1 MDTEK
6 HLFVVGLKSKKIKRK
21 DIKEIRELKEVIK
34 KNYKY
39 QNKKLYFSILIIIL
53 IYTGI
58 IYFIYHNYKE
68 INPQNSQ
75 IKYNLFK
82 NETKEQMINKINI
95 LENKIENLNLKLNGF
110 INYAPKS
117 KNEENINNNIGI
129 SRTELSEVSFEKFD
143 ENVLQEIKKQQMEFC
158 NDQTKYI
165 KEEFEKQI
173 ILAKANLLDK
183 AFNMYV
189 YKKDDALSFHIKRF
203 HKYEST
209 ETQKIIKALNYYSSV
224 KNIPNNNIYILD
236 IGANV
241 GWYTFFLGSFG
252 YQILSFEAS
261 DINMYILR
269 KNFCL
274 NPNFNITLI
283 KKALYSNEKKCD
295 YYIHRGNIGNGLIF
309 CDENFTL
316 SNEFFKSGETYL
328 TKLSNYIDFLSTKNL
343 ALIKIDIEGSEGKA
357 IESGV
362 ELISNYHV
370 PFIFLEFT
378 PKLLKIHGINPMQ
391 FLEIFEMNGYKFAK
405 DNFFDNNYYNKYEI
419 IEKTEKKATNLF
431 IVYSNIIA
439 NSEINH

>member
-241 GWYTFFLGSFG
+241 
-252 YQILSFEAS
+252 
-261 DINMYILR
+261 
-269 KNFCL
+269 
-274 NPNFNITLI
+274 
-283 KKALYSNEKKCD
+283 
-295 YYIHRGNIGNGLIF
+295 
-309 CDENFTL
+309 
-316 SNEFFKSGETYL
+316 
-328 TKLSNYIDFLSTKNL
+328 
-343 ALIKIDIEGSEGKA
+343 
-357 IESGV
+357 
-362 ELISNYHV
+362 
-370 PFIFLEFT
+370 
-378 PKLLKIHGINPMQ
+378 
-391 FLEIFEMNGYKFAK
+391 
-405 DNFFDNNYYNKYEI
+405 
-419 IEKTEKKATNLF
+419 
-431 IVYSNIIA
+431 
-439 NSEINH
+439 

>member
-95 LENKIENLNLKLNGF
+95 LENKIENLNSKLNDF

-129 SRTELSEVSFEKFD
+129 SRAELPEVSFEKFD

-173 ILAKANLLDK
+173 I
-183 AFNMYV
+183 
-189 YKKDDALSFHIKRF
+189 
-203 HKYEST
+203 
-209 ETQKIIKALNYYSSV
+209 
-224 KNIPNNNIYILD
+224 
-236 IGANV
+236 
-241 GWYTFFLGSFG
+241 
-252 YQILSFEAS
+252 
-261 DINMYILR
+261 
-269 KNFCL
+269 
-274 NPNFNITLI
+274 
-283 KKALYSNEKKCD
+283 
-295 YYIHRGNIGNGLIF
+295 
-309 CDENFTL
+309 
-316 SNEFFKSGETYL
+316 
-328 TKLSNYIDFLSTKNL
+328 
-343 ALIKIDIEGSEGKA
+343 
-357 IESGV
+357 
-362 ELISNYHV
+362 
-370 PFIFLEFT
+370 
-378 PKLLKIHGINPMQ
+378 
-391 FLEIFEMNGYKFAK
+391 
-405 DNFFDNNYYNKYEI
+405 
-419 IEKTEKKATNLF
+419 
-431 IVYSNIIA
+431 
-439 NSEINH
+439 